1 MLELLQNFEQAA
13 GRLAPLVLIIPG
25 IIMLL
30 AGLFI
35 WLGGLG
41 LTRLLAAVTGLA
53 TGFICGFFFIRRTLA
68 SAAFLATVLAAAA
81 LIFERIFFIILT
93 TALAAALTFT
103 VFAAPYLGNPK
114 ELSAAAPRQV
124 MPQTPAL
131 SAAET
136 TEVIKTYVVNL
147 ARETKQVRSQ
157 MPFYSWIIIP
167 AVAAIALAI
176 GLKSSRFVSALSC
189 AFLGT
194 ILIFAAMVL
203 LLLYKGSA
211 PITGI
216 YRKTAFYGG
225 AFALMVTF
233 GAIEQLLLFRREK
246 KLHPKKK
253 KKTIEEIAD
262 ELEQTKT
269 QSWRGA

>member
-1 MLELLQNFEQAA
+1 MLELLQNFEQAP

-25 IIMLL
+25 LIMLL

-53 TGFICGFFFIRRTLA
+53 TGFICGFFFIRRTLI
-68 SAAFLATVLAAAA
+68 SAGFLGVFLTAAA
-81 LIFERIFFIILT
+81 LVFERIFFIILT
-93 TALAAALTFT
+93 AALSVALTF
-103 VFAAPYLGNPK
+103 AILARPYLGNPK
-114 ELSAAAPRQV
+114 ELTAAPRQV

-136 TEVIKTYVVNL
+136 TEVIKTYVLNL
-147 ARETKQVRSQ
+147 ARETKEVCSK
-157 MPFYSWIIIP
+157 MPFYAWIIIP
-167 AVAAIALAI
+167 AVAAAVLAI
-176 GLKSSRFVSALSC
+176 GFKSSRFVSALSC

-194 ILIFAAMVL
+194 ILIFVAMVL
-203 LLLYKGSA
+203 LLLYKGSS
-211 PITGI
+211 PITAI
-216 YRKTAFYGG
+216 YRKTPFYGG
-225 AFALMVTF
+225 AFAVMVTF

-246 KLHPKKK
+246 KQHPKKK

-262 ELEQTKT
+262 ELEQTKP